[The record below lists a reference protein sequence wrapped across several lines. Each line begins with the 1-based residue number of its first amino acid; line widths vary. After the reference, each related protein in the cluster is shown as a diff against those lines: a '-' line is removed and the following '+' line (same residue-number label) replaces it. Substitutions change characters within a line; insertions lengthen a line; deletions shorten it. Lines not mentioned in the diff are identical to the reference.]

1 LQQPKSVKHCDSVRW
16 YLHATTPDL
25 WLPTCLA
32 GHQAKLA
39 RSFLAATY
47 SNDVVTIGD
56 LDHYI
61 FQVRE

>member
-1 LQQPKSVKHCDSVRW
+1 M
-16 YLHATTPDL
+16 A
-25 WLPTCLA
+25 TCLA

-61 FQVRE
+61 FQVNERGFASGVCCAMCA